1 MRNEVII
8 GDTDVLKTAPYRMTI
23 AGFAD
28 LIGKLNALNDW
39 RLEVLITGAHYCK
52 KIDELVTAYVDDILT
67 KISSCKHQSNK
78 KLQTEL
84 IWDGP
89 RGDNWVP
96 PIAKKVRKIRL
107 FGDYIRLK

>member
-1 MRNEVII
+1 MNKVINS
-8 GDTDVLKTAPYRMTI
+8 A
-23 AGFAD
+23 
-28 LIGKLNALNDW
+28 
-39 RLEVLITGAHYCK
+39 K
-52 KIDELVTAYVDDILT
+52 KELVAEKKLFGNANASFLWQDDILT